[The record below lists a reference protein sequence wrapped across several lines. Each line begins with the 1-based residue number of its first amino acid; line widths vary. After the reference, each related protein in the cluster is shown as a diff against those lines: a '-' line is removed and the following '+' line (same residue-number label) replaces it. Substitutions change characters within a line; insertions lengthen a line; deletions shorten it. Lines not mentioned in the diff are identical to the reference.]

1 MQTSL
6 FVASLRCGLDGL
18 MVNHQHA
25 LICAKF
31 EVYWYSIQLLVKPC
45 ALHIVQR
52 ILIVGAIWFQT
63 SDARKLFQWQN
74 TFVSCRFSL
83 PFVIFIWIFG
93 SGGGNWSFL
102 GSCSKAWEK
111 LCLQILLAEYYSLL
125 YLLHTTPLAF
135 IPTYTWANTVHIARV
150 LFEDEKY
157 TSYALDSTV
166 PGQGLHAATV
176 ARVAIEL

>member
-1 MQTSL
+1 M
-6 FVASLRCGLDGL
+6 
-18 MVNHQHA
+18 
-25 LICAKF
+25 
-31 EVYWYSIQLLVKPC
+31 YWYSIQLLVKPC

-63 SDARKLFQWQN
+63 TDAQKLFQWQ
-74 TFVSCRFSL
+74 TMFVSCRFSL